1 MAVAGFD
8 PTLWQRQLLRIL
20 PVAQP
25 HHLLVIL
32 LFCDGLYR
40 LDAGLQIHAAINLI
54 PAVG

>member
-32 LFCDGLYR
+32 LFCNGLYR